1 MRLRLEG
8 VTLPLAGF
16 DLQITAAVEGAVT
29 GIFGPSGAGKTSL
42 LDLIAGLRKPFAGR
56 VILDEVA
63 LDDVERAIHVS
74 PHHRRIGYVPQ
85 ENALFPHMPVIRNI
99 RYGEKVRDEEHEK
112 RVIAV
117 LEIESL
123 LNREIRTLSGGE
135 QKRVALAR
143 ALLASPSLLLLDEP
157 LSGLDRP
164 LHGRIIA
171 FLERIRDDL
180 GVPML
185 YVTHDADELTRMAN
199 ATLVIETGR
208 LRAAGL
214 TREVIPAR

>member
-1 MRLRLEG
+1 MRLRLDA
-8 VTLPLAGF
+8 VTLPLAKF
-16 DLQITAAVEGAVT
+16 DLHITAAVEGPVT
-29 GIFGPSGAGKTSL
+29 GLFGPSGAGKTSL
-42 LDLIAGLRKPFAGR
+42 LDVIAGLRRPSSGR
-56 VILDEVA
+56 VVLDETT
-63 LDDVERAIHVS
+63 LDDVEHHVHVA

-85 ENALFPHMPVIRNI
+85 ENALFPHMPVLRNI
-99 RYGEKVRDEEHEK
+99 RYGEKQRDEEHE
-112 RVIAV
+112 RHVIAV
-117 LEIESL
+117 LEIDSL
-123 LNREIRTLSGGE
+123 LDREIRTLSGGE

-157 LSGLDRP
+157 LAGLDRP

-185 YVTHDADELTRMAN
+185 YVTHDADELARMAT
-199 ATLVIETGR
+199 ATLVIEAGR

-214 TREVIPAR
+214 TRDVVPAL